1 MTTIIILCLINCAAH
16 LLNLWLITYNKMFQ
30 ITYIAINHFIE
41 KPLKC
46 MTLFIKKLYTE
57 IVQISKSSCEGASL
71 CGKY

>member
-1 MTTIIILCLINCAAH
+1 MTTINILCLINCAAH
-16 LLNLWLITYNKMFQ
+16 LLNLWLTYNKMFQ

-41 KPLKC
+41 KPLKFI
-46 MTLFIKKLYTE
+46 TLFIKKLYTE